1 MIIIG
6 NDWDQRLQQEWKKE
20 YYQVL
25 RKKLFQEYQNE
36 SVYPPM
42 DEVYNALRAVSYQ
55 QVKVV
60 ILGQDP
66 YHGPNQAHG
75 FSFSV
80 KKGVK
85 IPPSLLNIYKELKSD
100 LGYDIP
106 SHGCLEKWSNQGVL
120 LLNSSLTVRR
130 GKPNSHHDIGWVTL
144 TDYIIETLGQ
154 RETPIVFILWG
165 NYAIAK
171 KNLIKNEHH
180 LVLTSPHPSPFS
192 ANRGFFHSKPFSKT
206 NQFLMDNHM
215 DPIDWRIDEDCSC

>member
-20 YYQVL
+20 YYQEL
-25 RKKLFQEYQNE
+25 RKKLFHEYQNE

-85 IPPSLLNIYKELKSD
+85 IPPSLLNIYKELRSD